1 MSQRGYRRAGDR
13 AVVLGGGIAGL
24 FAARIL
30 ADHYAAVTVFERDRL
45 TDDGTNRRGV
55 PQAQHSHGLLM
66 RAADIAESRFP
77 GLIDELV
84 TDGAKT
90 VSAFDDF
97 RAIFFG
103 NVLHR
108 AALGRTS
115 IAASRTFLESHV
127 RGRVSALP
135 NVTICDD
142 AAVAG
147 LVASDAGVGG
157 VRVLRR
163 EANGEPE
170 AIPADLVVDA
180 MGRGTRVGAWLESL
194 GYPRPRED
202 HVPVDIGYATCH
214 FRLPLDAVGGDRIIL
229 VGPMPSRPRGFG
241 FAAQEGDVWVLSA
254 FGIGKDDHPP
264 ANPGALLEFAAEFA
278 PDDVATVL
286 RRATPIDE
294 VATYRFKT
302 AVWRRYERL
311 DRIPGGI
318 LSIGDAVCCFNPI
331 YGSGMTVAA
340 IAADLLDEVLQQG
353 TKDLPRRYYRRVG
366 RMLRTPWWL
375 TKVSDITMPPV
386 AVGSP
391 RVKSLAHSGLNTAFR
406 AAAADPVAAATFLD
420 VLNMTKSPVHM
431 LEPRAAAAMVGLGRI
446 RQRRLSPNSEGV
458 S

>member
-1 MSQRGYRRAGDR
+1 MRQTGNRRAGDH
-13 AVVLGGGIAGL
+13 AVVLGGGMAGL

-30 ADHYAAVTVFERDRL
+30 ADHYAAVTIVERDRL
-45 TDDGTNRRGV
+45 AANGTKRRGT
-55 PQAQHSHGLLM
+55 PQARHSHGLLM

-77 GLIDELV
+77 GLTNELIA
-84 TDGAKT
+84 DGAKT

-108 AALGRTS
+108 AALGRS
-115 IAASRTFLESHV
+115 SVVASRTFLESHV
-127 RGRVSALP
+127 RARVSALP
-135 NVTICDD
+135 NVTVCDD
-142 AAVAG
+142 AVVAG
-147 LVASDAGVGG
+147 LVASDTGVGG

-163 EANGEPE
+163 ESNGEPE
-170 AIPADLVVDA
+170 PIHADLVVDA

-202 HVPVDIGYATCH
+202 RVPVDIGYATCH
-214 FRLPLDAVGGDRIIL
+214 FRLPLDAVGGDRIVL

-241 FAAQEGDVWVLSA
+241 FAAQEGESWVLST
-254 FGIGKDDHPP
+254 FGVGKDDHPP
-264 ANPGALLEFAAEFA
+264 SSPDELLEFAAEFA

-302 AVWRRYERL
+302 AVWRRYELL
-311 DRIPGGI
+311 DRIPTGI

-340 IAADLLDEVLQQG
+340 IAADLLDEVLDKG

-375 TKVSDITMPPV
+375 TKVSDLTMPPV
-386 AVGSP
+386 AIGTP
-391 RVKSLAHSGLNTAFR
+391 GVKSLAHSGLNMMFR
-406 AAAADPVAAATFLD
+406 AAAADPVAAAAFLD
-420 VLNMTKSPVHM
+420 VLNMTKSPVRM
-431 LEPRAAAAMVGLGRI
+431 LEPRVAAATVGLGRI
-446 RQRRLSPNSEGV
+446 RGRRW
-458 S
+458 